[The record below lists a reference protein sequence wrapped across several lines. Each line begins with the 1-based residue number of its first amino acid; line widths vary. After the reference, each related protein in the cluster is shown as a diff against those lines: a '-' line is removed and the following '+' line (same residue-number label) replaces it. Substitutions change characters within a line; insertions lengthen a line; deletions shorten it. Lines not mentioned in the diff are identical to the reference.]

1 MFDKGGIPMYPAM
14 VLAALTFL
22 TWAAAI
28 VASYMDDKPADLD
41 RPAVK
46 RERKVA

>member
-14 VLAALTFL
+14 VLAALTLL

-28 VASYMDDKPADLD
+28 VASCMDDKPADLD
-41 RPAVK
+41 RSAGK